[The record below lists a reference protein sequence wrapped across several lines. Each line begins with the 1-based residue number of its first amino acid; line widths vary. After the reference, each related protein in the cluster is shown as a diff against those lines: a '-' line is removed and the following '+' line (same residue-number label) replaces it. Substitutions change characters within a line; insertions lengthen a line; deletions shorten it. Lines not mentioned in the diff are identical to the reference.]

1 MTITRF
7 EPNPTMHRAV
17 AYNGVLHVS
26 GIFASDLTAGMEG
39 QTADTLKRIEQVLL
53 AHGSSKDKVLTGTVY
68 VTDLSLKEEMNTAW
82 KAFFDPAHLPTR
94 ATVGISDLG
103 PNILVEIVLTA
114 ALA

>member
-1 MTITRF
+1 MIERY

-17 AYNGVLHVS
+17 AYNGILFVS

-39 QTADTLKRIEQVLL
+39 QTADTLKRIEQVLV
-53 AHGSSKDKVLTGTVY
+53 AHGSGKDKVLSGTVY
-68 VTDLSLKEEMNTAW
+68 VTDLSKKQEMNTAW
-82 KAFFDPAHLPTR
+82 KAFFGSEHLPTR

-114 ALA
+114 ALS